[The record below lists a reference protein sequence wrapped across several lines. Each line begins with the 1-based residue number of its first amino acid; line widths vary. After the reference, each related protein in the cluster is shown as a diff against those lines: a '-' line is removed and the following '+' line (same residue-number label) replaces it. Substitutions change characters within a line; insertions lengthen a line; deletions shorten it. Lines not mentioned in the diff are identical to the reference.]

1 MLRPLIF
8 PRPRVL
14 SSARTAPA
22 VRLCAAGTAAILATG
37 GLAACSTDEAQ
48 VVPRTEAGNTV
59 SVTADDPVEVT
70 AAASALAFES
80 ADVVVVGPADSA
92 EAVAGMA
99 GEMGVPGLL
108 GSVAELADE
117 LERLGAE
124 TVVVPAGTA
133 VGGEGDGDESGGA
146 PDGGEADD
154 GGDAGFE
161 TLEFD
166 PEDLAVDGT
175 EPKIAEPDAEAA
187 ATLLLDPADAEAPGS
202 AVARASVEAAAGTV
216 IEVPAADPRA
226 TSDTVAAAQ
235 ASEGD
240 GVLALGAAF
249 GDSEVVDSRMA
260 TARTAP
266 ELPGGGQLA
275 FPGRR
280 MIAAYGSPG
289 VPSMGILGEQD
300 LDETVQRVQD
310 LAAEYDDH
318 SDVPALPAMEIITT
332 IASSQPGADGDYSA
346 EVDPETL
353 RPWIDRAAEEGIYVV
368 LDLQPGTTHF
378 LEQAKLYE
386 DLLKEPHVGL
396 ALDPE
401 WRLEDGQQHLQQI
414 GSVDAEEV
422 NEVSTWLADLTAE
435 NDLPQ
440 KVFILHQFSGSMIS
454 DREDVNALRDELS
467 MVLHADGNG
476 TPGMKMGTYD
486 SLRADLPE
494 GIRMAWKNFY
504 DEDDP
509 TFTPE
514 QTMGVE
520 PAPWFVSYQ

>member
-1 MLRPLIF
+1 MPRHRSF
-8 PRPRVL
+8 PADRFPT
-14 SSARTAPA
+14 ARFA
-22 VRLCAAGTAAILATG
+22 AAGLTAVLATG
-37 GLAACSTDEAQ
+37 GLAACSTDEAE
-48 VVPRTEAGNTV
+48 VVPRTQAGAT
-59 SVTADDPVEVT
+59 TAAPADDPVEATV
-70 AAASALAFES
+70 AASTLAFES
-80 ADVVVVGPADSA
+80 ADVVVLGPAESA

-99 GEMGVPGLL
+99 GELGVPGLL
-108 GSVAELADE
+108 GSASELADE

-124 TVVVPAGTA
+124 TVLVPAGTGSDT
-133 VGGEGDGDESGGA
+133 GGEGADGDDSGA
-146 PDGGEADD
+146 DGEA
-154 GGDAGFE
+154 GDSGLE

-166 PEDLAVDGT
+166 PEDLSVDGS
-175 EPKIAEPDAEAA
+175 EPQIAEPDAEAA
-187 ATLLLDPADAEAPGS
+187 ATLLLDPAEAEAPGS
-202 AVARASVEAAAGTV
+202 VVARASVEAAAGAV
-216 IEVPAADPRA
+216 AEVPTADPRA
-226 TSDTVAAAQ
+226 TSDSVAAAQ
-235 ASEGD
+235 ASDGD

-249 GDSEVVDSRMA
+249 GDAEVVERRMA

-300 LDETVQRVQD
+300 LDATVQRVQD

-401 WRLEDGQQHLQQI
+401 WRLEDGQKHLEQI
-414 GSVDAEEV
+414 GSVDAAEV
-422 NEVSTWLADLTAE
+422 NEVATWLADLTQE
-435 NDLPQ
+435 NNLPQ
-440 KVFILHQFSGSMIS
+440 KVFILHQFSGSMIA
-454 DREDVNALRDELS
+454 DREDVDASREELA

-514 QTMGVE
+514 QTMDVE
-520 PAPWFVSYQ
+520 PTPWFVSYQ

>member
-1 MLRPLIF
+1 MPRHPDF
-8 PRPRVL
+8 PRPSLAGGR
-14 SSARTAPA
+14 P
-22 VRLCAAGTAAILATG
+22 AGTRRVTRLAAVGLTGVLAFG
-37 GLAACSTDEAQ
+37 GLAACSTDEAE
-48 VVPRTEAGNTV
+48 VVPRTHAGD
-59 SVTADDPVEVT
+59 TAAVAASDPVAATV
-70 AAASALAFES
+70 AASSLAYES
-80 ADVVVVGPADSA
+80 ADVVVLGPAESA

-99 GEMGVPGLL
+99 GELGVPGLL
-108 GSVAELADE
+108 GSASEVSDE
-117 LERLGAE
+117 LERLGTE
-124 TVVVPAGTA
+124 TLVVPAGTDA
-133 VGGEGDGDESGGA
+133 ASGGVGEGDGDGGA
-146 PDGGEADD
+146 AGET
-154 GGDAGFE
+154 GVE

-166 PEDLAVDGT
+166 PADLSVDGT
-175 EPKIAEPDAEAA
+175 RPQIAEPDTEAA
-187 ATLLLDPADAEAPGS
+187 ATLLLDPAEGQTPAA
-202 AVARASVEAAAGTV
+202 AVARASVEAASGTV
-216 IEVPAADPRA
+216 VDVPAADPRA

-235 ASEGD
+235 AAEGD
-240 GVLALGAAF
+240 GVLALGEAF
-249 GDSEVVDSRMA
+249 GDAEVVESRMA

-289 VPSMGILGEQD
+289 VPSMGVLGEQD
-300 LDETVQRVQD
+300 LDEAVGMVQE

-318 SDVPALPAMEIITT
+318 TEVPAMPAMEIITT
-332 IASSQPGADGDYSA
+332 VASSEPGADGDYSS

-401 WRLEDGQQHLQQI
+401 WRLEDDQQHLQQI

-422 NEVSTWLADLTAE
+422 NEVSAWLADLTAE

-440 KVFILHQFSGSMIS
+440 KVFILHQFSRSMIS
-454 DREDVNALRDELS
+454 DREDVDTSRDELA

-476 TPGMKMGTYD
+476 TPGMKMDTYD
-486 SLRADLPE
+486 SLREDLPD

-514 QTMGVE
+514 QTMDVE
-520 PAPWFVSYQ
+520 PTPWFVSYQ

>member
-1 MLRPLIF
+1 M
-8 PRPRVL
+8 
-14 SSARTAPA
+14 
-22 VRLCAAGTAAILATG
+22 
-37 GLAACSTDEAQ
+37 
-48 VVPRTEAGNTV
+48 
-59 SVTADDPVEVT
+59 
-70 AAASALAFES
+70 
-80 ADVVVVGPADSA
+80 
-92 EAVAGMA
+92 
-99 GEMGVPGLL
+99 
-108 GSVAELADE
+108 
-117 LERLGAE
+117 
-124 TVVVPAGTA
+124 
-133 VGGEGDGDESGGA
+133 
-146 PDGGEADD
+146 
-154 GGDAGFE
+154 
-161 TLEFD
+161 
-166 PEDLAVDGT
+166 
-175 EPKIAEPDAEAA
+175 
-187 ATLLLDPADAEAPGS
+187 
-202 AVARASVEAAAGTV
+202 VARASVEAAAGAV
-216 IEVPAADPRA
+216 AEVPTADPRA
-226 TSDTVAAAQ
+226 TSDNVAAAQ
-235 ASEGD
+235 ASDGD

-249 GDSEVVDSRMA
+249 GDAEVVERRMA

-300 LDETVQRVQD
+300 LDATVQRVQD

-386 DLLKEPHVGL
+386 DLLKDPHVGL

-401 WRLEDGQQHLQQI
+401 WRLERRAEASRADRL
-414 GSVDAEEV
+414 VDAAEV
-422 NEVSTWLADLTAE
+422 NEVATWLADLTQE
-435 NDLPQ
+435 NNLPQ
-440 KVFILHQFSGSMIS
+440 KVFILHQFSGSMIA
-454 DREDVNALRDELS
+454 DREDVDASREELA

-514 QTMGVE
+514 QTMDVE
-520 PAPWFVSYQ
+520 PTPWFVSYQ

>member
-1 MLRPLIF
+1 M
-8 PRPRVL
+8 PRDR
-14 SSARTAPA
+14 SFPA
-22 VRLCAAGTAAILATG
+22 VRLAAAGVVAVLATG
-37 GLAACSTDEAQ
+37 SLAACSTDEAQ
-48 VVPRTEAGNTV
+48 VVPRTEEVG
-59 SVTADDPVEVT
+59 STATASADEPVEATV
-70 AAASALAFES
+70 AASTLAYES
-80 ADVVVVGPADSA
+80 ADVVVLGPADSA
-92 EAVAGMA
+92 ESVAGMA
-99 GEMGVPGLL
+99 GELGVPGLL
-108 GSVAELADE
+108 GSVSEVADE

-124 TVVVPAGTA
+124 TIVVPAGSET
-133 VGGEGDGDESGGA
+133 GA
-146 PDGGEADD
+146 RSDGGSNDD
-154 GGDAGFE
+154 TALE
-161 TLEFD
+161 PLEFD
-166 PEDLAVDGT
+166 PEDFSVDGAD
-175 EPKIAEPDAEAA
+175 PRIADPDAEAA
-187 ATLLLDPADAEAPGS
+187 ATLLLDPADADAAGPV
-202 AVARASVEAAAGTV
+202 VARASVEAAAGTV
-216 IEVPAADPRA
+216 VDVPAADPRA
-226 TSDTVAAAQ
+226 TSDTVAAAR
-235 ASEGD
+235 AADGD
-240 GVLALGAAF
+240 GVLALGSAF
-249 GDSEVVDSRMA
+249 GEPEVVDSRLA
-260 TARTAP
+260 TARTTP

-300 LDETVQRVQD
+300 LDATVERVQE

-346 EVDPETL
+346 EVAPETL
-353 RPWIDRAAEEGIYVV
+353 RPWVDRAAEEGIYVV

-401 WRLEDGQQHLQQI
+401 WRLDGGQQHLQQI

-440 KVFILHQFSGSMIS
+440 KVFILHQFSRSMLS
-454 DREDVNALRDELS
+454 DREDVDASRDELS

-476 TPGMKMGTYD
+476 TPGMKMETYD
-486 SLRADLPE
+486 SLRAELPD

-514 QTMGVE
+514 QTMDVE
-520 PAPWFVSYQ
+520 PTPWFVSYQ

>member
-1 MLRPLIF
+1 MRHRILPHGRSLT
-8 PRPRVL
+8 
-14 SSARTAPA
+14 SARTAPA
-22 VRLCAAGTAAILATG
+22 VRFAAAGTAAVLATG
-37 GLAACSTDEAQ
+37 ALAACSTDEAQ
-48 VVPRTEAGNTV
+48 VVPRTEAGSTV
-59 SVTADDPVEVT
+59 STSADDPVEATV
-70 AAASALAFES
+70 AASTLAYES

-99 GEMGVPGLL
+99 GELGVPGLL
-108 GSVAELADE
+108 GSTSELAEE
-117 LERLGAE
+117 LDRLGAE
-124 TVVVPAGTA
+124 AVLVPVGNGAGA
-133 VGGEGDGDESGGA
+133 DG
-146 PDGGEADD
+146 GGEADD
-154 GGDAGFE
+154 GGDGAADGAEVE

-166 PEDLAVDGT
+166 PEDLAVDGA
-175 EPKIAEPDAEAA
+175 EPRIAEPDAKAA
-187 ATLLLDPADAEAPGS
+187 ATLLLDPAEAEAPGPV
-202 AVARASVEAAAGTV
+202 VARASVEAAAGTV
-216 IEVPAADPRA
+216 VDAPAADPRA

-235 ASEGD
+235 TAEGD

-249 GDSEVVDSRMA
+249 GESEVVDSRMA

-300 LDETVQRVQD
+300 LDATVERVQA
-310 LAAEYDDH
+310 LAAEYDEH
-318 SDVPALPAMEIITT
+318 SGVPALPALEIITT
-332 IASSQPGADGDYSA
+332 IASGQPGADGDYSA
-346 EVDPETL
+346 EVDPEAL

-440 KVFILHQFSGSMIS
+440 KVFILHQFSRSMIS
-454 DREDVNALRDELS
+454 DREDVDASRDELA

-476 TPGMKMGTYD
+476 TPGMKTETYD

-514 QTMGVE
+514 QTMDVE